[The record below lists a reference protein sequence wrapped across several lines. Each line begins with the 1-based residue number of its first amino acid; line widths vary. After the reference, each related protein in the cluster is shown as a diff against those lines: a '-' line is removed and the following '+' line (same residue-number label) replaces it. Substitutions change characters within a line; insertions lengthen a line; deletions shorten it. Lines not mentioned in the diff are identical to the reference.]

1 MTASFRRLAAIAMA
15 SATLLIVT
23 VAPVGATGAVQ
34 VRGMAEFDWSISLGV
49 PPDSESTCPAPG
61 GDFAAHTDFTLA
73 FAGDLQGCWYTF
85 IEEIKVQP
93 SGTYRER
100 GREVFIGT
108 YLGQAGTFQTN
119 YQFEG
124 KFEESGAE
132 VHGRCQHRITAESGT
147 GAFDGVSGRIDI
159 KDDVETGCYFYR
171 GHLHWDS

>member
-1 MTASFRRLAAIAMA
+1 MTASYRRLAAIAMA
-15 SATLLIVT
+15 CATLLIVS

-34 VRGMAEFDWSISLGV
+34 VRGVAELDWSVSLGA
-49 PPDSESTCPAPG
+49 PPDGGSSCPLPN
-61 GDFAAHTDFTLA
+61 GDFAAYTDFTLA
-73 FAGDLQGCWYTF
+73 FGGDLQGCWYTL
-85 IEEIKVQP
+85 IDEAGARP

-108 YLGQAGTFQTN
+108 YLGEAGTFQTT

-124 KFEESGAE
+124 KFDESGAE

-147 GAFDGVSGRIDI
+147 GVFEGVSGRIDI

-171 GHLHWDS
+171 GHLHWDH